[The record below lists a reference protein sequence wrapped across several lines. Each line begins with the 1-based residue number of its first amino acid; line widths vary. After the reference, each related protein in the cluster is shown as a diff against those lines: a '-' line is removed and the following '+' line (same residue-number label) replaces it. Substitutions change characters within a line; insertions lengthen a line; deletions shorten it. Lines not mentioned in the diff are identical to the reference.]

1 MIVETGTLSNPM
13 CSKSCRS
20 DEDGLYCDEN
30 SFQQTNLELPD
41 QPFGMFE
48 PPGMGLLLWQTGS
61 GETGNKGTGP
71 AFDHTIGD
79 STGHYLF
86 IDSSQDTV
94 ADTVRAELVSKPLK
108 AGQGTD
114 NNCEI
119 VFYYHM
125 YGRNVGDLTVEVA
138 ATEGGETPKLVWQTD
153 GDQGN
158 MWHRQYLV
166 VENATEHSE
175 YVVLL
180 TGNIREKGGG
190 DIAID
195 DITFNYNCLFEGS
208 GTTAAPTEKPSNL
221 ENCDFEQNDC
231 NWAIDSELNTTEAFS
246 FRRTNGDAHA
256 DTGNGPSMDHDGH
269 AEKFFLWADAREGTP
284 NSFTSISS
292 PVVSPFEK
300 ICFEFFFD
308 LSHADG
314 IAQLQVAVEEE
325 TQETPTVVW
334 DYAEHAEFWMKG
346 RVKVEQLQ
354 NFKIIVTAV
363 RGEQQVGYVAVD
375 DFRYKSLE
383 RFPYNCFT
391 LHFSVSQLILRIPAQ
406 RYQKRLFPV
415 QPRNQ
420 HHPHLRLLI
429 HSFVTATSTTT
440 CAVGSLTTTVGHSG
454 GSESQLIVVRVL
466 DIIAQL
472 MIVMVLFY
480 MSVLKKEEMLEIVQL
495 YPLTWV
501 QKAKGAWISTSTYTM
516 RVASGH

>member
-1 MIVETGTLSNPM
+1 MIAETGRLSNPM
-13 CSKSCRS
+13 CSKCCRS

-30 SFQQTNLELPD
+30 SFRQTNFELPD

-48 PPGMGLLLWQTGS
+48 PPGMGLLLWQTGT

-86 IDSSQDTV
+86 IDSSESTV
-94 ADTVRAELVSKPLK
+94 APTVRAELVSKPLK

-125 YGRNVGDLTVEVA
+125 YGRNVGDLTVEVQ
-138 ATEGGETPKLVWQTD
+138 ATEGGESPKLLWQTD

-158 MWHRQYLV
+158 MWHRKYLV

-180 TGNIREKGGG
+180 TGNIREKSGG

-195 DITFNYNCLFEGS
+195 DITFNYNCIFEGS
-208 GTTAAPTEKPSNL
+208 ATTAAPTGKPTDL
-221 ENCDFEQNDC
+221 ENCDFEQNNC
-231 NWAIDSELNTTEAFS
+231 NWSIDSELNTTENFS
-246 FRRTNGDAHA
+246 FRRSNGNAHA
-256 DTGNGPSMDHDGH
+256 DTGNGPSVDHDGSS
-269 AEKFFLWADAREGTP
+269 EKFFLWADARDGTP

-292 PVVSPFEK
+292 PVVSPFEH
-300 ICFEFFFD
+300 ICFNFFFD

-314 IAQLQVAVEEE
+314 ITQLQVSVQEE
-325 TQETPTVVW
+325 TQESPTVVW
-334 DYAEHAEFWMKG
+334 DYAEHAEFWMEG

-375 DFRYKSLE
+375 DFRFKS
-383 RFPYNCFT
+383 
-391 LHFSVSQLILRIPAQ
+391 
-406 RYQKRLFPV
+406 
-415 QPRNQ
+415 
-420 HHPHLRLLI
+420 
-429 HSFVTATSTTT
+429 
-440 CAVGSLTTTVGHSG
+440 
-454 GSESQLIVVRVL
+454 
-466 DIIAQL
+466 
-472 MIVMVLFY
+472 
-480 MSVLKKEEMLEIVQL
+480 
-495 YPLTWV
+495 
-501 QKAKGAWISTSTYTM
+501 
-516 RVASGH
+516 